1 MDDVAAGRRRD
12 GRRHGSGEQRQRH
25 RDHGET
31 RKGVGEAWGEPAG
44 EPAGRTTHVQPTS
57 CSLGGGGY
65 RTDTMLPAGAVPA
78 HRHDGGNRP
87 EAVPILGWLA
97 GTSYFDADSA
107 EPTAACPAERRAVST
122 RNGEQLT

>member
-78 HRHDGGNRP
+78 HGPRGGNV
-87 EAVPILGWLA
+87 AHAGPIVGR
-97 GTSYFDADSA
+97 
-107 EPTAACPAERRAVST
+107 AAAT
-122 RNGEQLT
+122 WY